1 MIHHIDIATKLLKW
15 LVLVVIILPETCI
28 EENIIFIHQNL
39 CFKTVI
45 ITFIMREGTTFV
57 VNLDLWVLLK
67 LQQ

>member
-15 LVLVVIILPETCI
+15 LVLVLIILPENCI
-28 EENIIFIHQNL
+28 EEDMIFIHQNL

-45 ITFIMREGTTFV
+45 VTFIMREGTTLV